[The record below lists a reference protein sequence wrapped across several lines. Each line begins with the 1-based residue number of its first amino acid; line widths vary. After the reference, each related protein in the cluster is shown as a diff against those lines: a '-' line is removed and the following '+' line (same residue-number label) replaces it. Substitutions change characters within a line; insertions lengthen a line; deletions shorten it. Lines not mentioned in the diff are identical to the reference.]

1 MRDRTTRIGALVL
14 QPRLAHAMRTTAR
27 REALNVGAAS
37 MTTRFH
43 QFPTVCPD
51 EADNANVVGGSTA
64 TMI

>member
-1 MRDRTTRIGALVL
+1 
-14 QPRLAHAMRTTAR
+14 MRTTAR

-51 EADNANVVGGSTA
+51 EADKVNVVGGSIA